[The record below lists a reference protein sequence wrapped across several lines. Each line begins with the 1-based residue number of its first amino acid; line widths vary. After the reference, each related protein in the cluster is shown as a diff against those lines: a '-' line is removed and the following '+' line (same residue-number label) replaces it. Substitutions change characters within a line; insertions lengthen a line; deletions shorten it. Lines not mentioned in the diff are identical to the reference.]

1 MINNNRTESPRVIL
15 THGDGTR
22 QSAFYRA
29 WQSLKDFLGI
39 PLLMSLTALGLSW
52 VLYRLDR
59 QPSGWI
65 QPLRSYLLKHI
76 LTTPDTTGALLG
88 LIAGGLF
95 TQTSIV
101 ISMLLLALQQSAST
115 MGNLIYDQFLR
126 RHRNQVYVGYVIGTL
141 LIALTLRTT
150 VYDEFNPVVGATVNL
165 VMGIAAIVLLVWF
178 LYATI
183 HQMRPEIIV
192 ETIHDMTDKTR
203 GKQQAKLNDF
213 RSQPQ
218 LDHPPKAVVKAETHG
233 FLSVIDFDAAKQCVR
248 DCGPDTEVVFQV
260 HIGDYVTHHSSLVE
274 IKAPDAE
281 EAASIARCVSDTLH
295 FGQQRRMD
303 HDPRYGV
310 KQLESIGW
318 TEMSTAKDNPETS
331 LLVLYVLD
339 SLLTKW
345 IAADSKSVSDSETV
359 PIVYEIHSCK
369 TVLDV
374 WESLLVVS
382 SESMQHQAFAEILRS
397 IARIYPDLPPDLRNR
412 ADQML
417 RRATSAMG
425 DHVLTQDLND
435 ALHKLIR
442 TLERSDRH
450 LFAQTIAEAH
460 HKFAASLGTLGNR
473 STRVKQGESG

>member
-1 MINNNRTESPRVIL
+1 
-15 THGDGTR
+15 
-22 QSAFYRA
+22 
-29 WQSLKDFLGI
+29 
-39 PLLMSLTALGLSW
+39 
-52 VLYRLDR
+52 
-59 QPSGWI
+59 
-65 QPLRSYLLKHI
+65 
-76 LTTPDTTGALLG
+76 
-88 LIAGGLF
+88 
-95 TQTSIV
+95 
-101 ISMLLLALQQSAST
+101 
-115 MGNLIYDQFLR
+115 
-126 RHRNQVYVGYVIGTL
+126 
-141 LIALTLRTT
+141 
-150 VYDEFNPVVGATVNL
+150 
-165 VMGIAAIVLLVWF
+165 
-178 LYATI
+178 
-183 HQMRPEIIV
+183 
-192 ETIHDMTDKTR
+192 
-203 GKQQAKLNDF
+203 
-213 RSQPQ
+213 
-218 LDHPPKAVVKAETHG
+218 
-233 FLSVIDFDAAKQCVR
+233 
-248 DCGPDTEVVFQV
+248 
-260 HIGDYVTHHSSLVE
+260 
-274 IKAPDAE
+274 
-281 EAASIARCVSDTLH
+281 
-295 FGQQRRMD
+295 MD

-397 IARIYPDLPPDLRNR
+397 IAHIYPDLPPDLRNR